1 MNLCIDYRQT
11 GPENVTADIA
21 KAVQPQIW
29 KDYLLILFFVLTTSV
44 VTFAMK

>member
-29 KDYLLILFFVLTTSV
+29 TDYLLILFFALTASV
-44 VTFAMK
+44 VTFGLK